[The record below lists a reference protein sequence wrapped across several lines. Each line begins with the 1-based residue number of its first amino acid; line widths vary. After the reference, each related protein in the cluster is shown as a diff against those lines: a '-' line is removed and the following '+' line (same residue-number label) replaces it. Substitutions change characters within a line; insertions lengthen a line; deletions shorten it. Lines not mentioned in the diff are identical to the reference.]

1 MKFLRK
7 SVTVT
12 ARYCLLFIVERK
24 YDLRQ
29 PEDISGK
36 ELSGG
41 ILLHTEI
48 PPFYVDVMQM
58 TCGVICR
65 QNVTTM
71 QQRRRHEKR
80 TGRLLRDTW
89 Q

>member
-48 PPFYVDVMQM
+48 PPFYIVYIAMLWSNLQTECD
-58 TCGVICR
+58 
-65 QNVTTM
+65 NNAAK
-71 QQRRRHEKR
+71 EA
-80 TGRLLRDTW
+80 L
-89 Q
+89 

>member
-1 MKFLRK
+1 MRTGLYRSHAVSYTHLDVYKRQVYK
-7 SVTVT
+7 
-12 ARYCLLFIVERK
+12 K

-48 PPFYVDVMQM
+48 PPFYVDV
-58 TCGVICR
+58 I
-65 QNVTTM
+65 
-71 QQRRRHEKR
+71 
-80 TGRLLRDTW
+80 
-89 Q
+89 

>member
-7 SVTVT
+7 SVTVA
-12 ARYCLLFIVERK
+12 ARYCLLFIVCEK

-48 PPFYVDVMQM
+48 PPFYVDV
-58 TCGVICR
+58 I
-65 QNVTTM
+65 
-71 QQRRRHEKR
+71 
-80 TGRLLRDTW
+80 
-89 Q
+89 

>member
-48 PPFYVDVMQM
+48 PPFYIAMLWSNLQIRCDNNAAKE
-58 TCGVICR
+58 IS
-65 QNVTTM
+65 
-71 QQRRRHEKR
+71 
-80 TGRLLRDTW
+80 
-89 Q
+89 

>member
-48 PPFYVDVMQM
+48 PPFYVNDIIAMLWSDLQ
-58 TCGVICR
+58 
-65 QNVTTM
+65 
-71 QQRRRHEKR
+71 
-80 TGRLLRDTW
+80 TGYDNNAAKEIS
-89 Q
+89 

>member
-7 SVTVT
+7 FVTVT
-12 ARYCLLFIVERK
+12 ARYCLLFIVEMK

-41 ILLHTEI
+41 ILLHTET
-48 PPFYVDVMQM
+48 PPFYVDA
-58 TCGVICR
+58 I
-65 QNVTTM
+65 
-71 QQRRRHEKR
+71 
-80 TGRLLRDTW
+80 
-89 Q
+89 

>member
-36 ELSGG
+36 ELQED
-41 ILLHTEI
+41 LLHTEI
-48 PPFYVDVMQM
+48 PLFYL
-58 TCGVICR
+58 
-65 QNVTTM
+65 NV
-71 QQRRRHEKR
+71 R
-80 TGRLLRDTW
+80 
-89 Q
+89 

>member
-48 PPFYVDVMQM
+48 PPFYIVYIAMLWSNLQTECD
-58 TCGVICR
+58 
-65 QNVTTM
+65 NNAAK
-71 QQRRRHEKR
+71 EAS
-80 TGRLLRDTW
+80 
-89 Q
+89 

>member
-48 PPFYVDVMQM
+48 PPFYVDVIEM
-58 TCGVICR
+58 TL
-65 QNVTTM
+65 
-71 QQRRRHEKR
+71 E
-80 TGRLLRDTW
+80 
-89 Q
+89 

>member
-48 PPFYVDVMQM
+48 PPFYVIAMLWSNLQTECDNNAAKE
-58 TCGVICR
+58 IS
-65 QNVTTM
+65 
-71 QQRRRHEKR
+71 
-80 TGRLLRDTW
+80 
-89 Q
+89 

>member
-41 ILLHTEI
+41 ILLHTE
-48 PPFYVDVMQM
+48 
-58 TCGVICR
+58 
-65 QNVTTM
+65 
-71 QQRRRHEKR
+71 
-80 TGRLLRDTW
+80 LLFLFECQVNDIIAMLWSNLQTECDNNAAKEIS
-89 Q
+89 

>member
-41 ILLHTEI
+41 ILLHTE
-48 PPFYVDVMQM
+48 Y
-58 TCGVICR
+58 
-65 QNVTTM
+65 
-71 QQRRRHEKR
+71 
-80 TGRLLRDTW
+80 LLLLFECQVNDIIAMLWSNLQTECDNNAAKEIS
-89 Q
+89 

>member
-36 ELSGG
+36 ELSRG
-41 ILLHTEI
+41 ILLRTEI
-48 PPFYVDVMQM
+48 SPFYVDA
-58 TCGVICR
+58 I
-65 QNVTTM
+65 
-71 QQRRRHEKR
+71 
-80 TGRLLRDTW
+80 
-89 Q
+89 

>member
-36 ELSGG
+36 ELQEDFVAHRNPSF
-41 ILLHTEI
+41 L
-48 PPFYVDVMQM
+48 
-58 TCGVICR
+58 CR
-65 QNVTTM
+65 CYINDISNAVEQSADRM
-71 QQRRRHEKR
+71 
-80 TGRLLRDTW
+80 
-89 Q
+89 

>member
-12 ARYCLLFIVERK
+12 ARYCLLFIVYKK

-48 PPFYVDVMQM
+48 PPFYVDVSINQM
-58 TCGVICR
+58 IISKNPQFTGISAR
-65 QNVTTM
+65 QQLEFTT
-71 QQRRRHEKR
+71 H
-80 TGRLLRDTW
+80 LLLTD
-89 Q
+89 

>member
-12 ARYCLLFIVERK
+12 ARYCLLFIVYKK

-36 ELSGG
+36 ELSGLSDRKLWGRSRG
-41 ILLHTEI
+41 ILLSFGTERWI
-48 PPFYVDVMQM
+48 KITKSNKKHIEIFF
-58 TCGVICR
+58 IS
-65 QNVTTM
+65 
-71 QQRRRHEKR
+71 EE
-80 TGRLLRDTW
+80 
-89 Q
+89 

>member
-48 PPFYVDVMQM
+48 PPFYVNDIRNAVEQSADRM
-58 TCGVICR
+58 
-65 QNVTTM
+65 
-71 QQRRRHEKR
+71 
-80 TGRLLRDTW
+80 
-89 Q
+89 

>member
-48 PPFYVDVMQM
+48 P
-58 TCGVICR
+58 
-65 QNVTTM
+65 
-71 QQRRRHEKR
+71 
-80 TGRLLRDTW
+80 LLFECQVNDIIAMLWSNLQTECDNNAAKEIS
-89 Q
+89 

>member
-41 ILLHTEI
+41 ILLHTEN
-48 PPFYVDVMQM
+48 PPFYVNDIGILWSNLQ
-58 TCGVICR
+58 TECD
-65 QNVTTM
+65 NNAAK
-71 QQRRRHEKR
+71 EAS
-80 TGRLLRDTW
+80 
-89 Q
+89 

>member
-48 PPFYVDVMQM
+48 PPFYVYK
-58 TCGVICR
+58 CIIVICR
-65 QNVTTM
+65 QDVTTM

>member
-1 MKFLRK
+1 VKFLRK

-48 PPFYVDVMQM
+48 PPFYVDEI
-58 TCGVICR
+58 VIITWYIKAKIYEYGNGMSR
-65 QNVTTM
+65 K
-71 QQRRRHEKR
+71 EKNYSE
-80 TGRLLRDTW
+80 
-89 Q
+89 

>member
-48 PPFYVDVMQM
+48 PPFYLCIAMLWSNLQTECDNNAA
-58 TCGVICR
+58 R
-65 QNVTTM
+65 
-71 QQRRRHEKR
+71 EAS
-80 TGRLLRDTW
+80 
-89 Q
+89 

>member
-48 PPFYVDVMQM
+48 PPFYIVYIAMLWSDLQ
-58 TCGVICR
+58 TECD
-65 QNVTTM
+65 NNAAK
-71 QQRRRHEKR
+71 EAS
-80 TGRLLRDTW
+80 
-89 Q
+89 